1 MKMRV
6 AASVALTVLM
16 SAALAGCQFVTPQQT
31 ARSYTPSDGV
41 NGSIG
46 ALQIRNVFLIAGD
59 DDNASLIGV
68 LANSADA
75 DSTVTLEWTGSAG
88 TESDRVTVPAGGLVS
103 LTTDPKPIDAS
114 VASTSESVI
123 FDGVDPKAGALFTVT
138 FTTTAGAKT
147 LQLPVLNGALEEYAT
162 LVPTFTPTPTPTP
175 TPTESA
181 TPGVTDTA
189 TPEPTETP
197 AG

>member
-16 SAALAGCQFVTPQQT
+16 AAALAGCQFVTPQQT
-31 ARSYTPSDGV
+31 SRSYTPSDGV
-41 NGSIG
+41 NGNIG

-68 LANSADA
+68 LANTADA
-75 DSTVTLEWTGSAG
+75 DSTVTLQWTGSTG

-103 LTTDPKPIDAS
+103 LSTDPKPIDAS
-114 VASTSESVI
+114 VTSTSESVI

-138 FTTTAGAKT
+138 FTTAAGAKT
-147 LQLPVLNGALEEYAT
+147 LRLPVLNGALDEYAT
-162 LVPTFTPTPTPTP
+162 LVPTFTPTPTLTP
-175 TPTESA
+175 AA
-181 TPGVTDTA
+181 TPDVTDTA
-189 TPEPTETP
+189 TPEPTTT